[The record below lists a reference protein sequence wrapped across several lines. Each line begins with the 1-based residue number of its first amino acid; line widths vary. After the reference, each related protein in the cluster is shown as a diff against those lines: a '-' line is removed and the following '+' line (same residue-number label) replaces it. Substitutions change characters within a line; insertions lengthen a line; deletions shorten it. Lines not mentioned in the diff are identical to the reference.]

1 MADIKLYSAKRR
13 EKPENEDIENM
24 QKDFK
29 QSDYR
34 QKIRKHRMTNLY
46 RILLVA
52 AAIMAAIGLIVLQ
65 YKRHIYTGYDTI
77 STVDRDTASD
87 ATDIAF
93 QDMLLT
99 YSKDG
104 AHCTDLKGNVKWNQ
118 TYEIQDIEMD
128 INENVVAIGSYNGRE
143 IYVSDTSGQLGTI
156 TTNMPIRK
164 LAVSATGYVT
174 AVLAD
179 TNVTW
184 INTYSPD
191 GDMVYK
197 ASTTMSSSGYPAAI
211 DLSPNGELL
220 AVSYVYVDAGTLKTN
235 ISFYNFGPVG
245 DNQND
250 YFVGVHTYTDMLVPD
265 IRFLDNETVVA
276 IGDSRLMI
284 YKGKQKPAPEA
295 EYLFDKEIQAVY
307 SGSGYVG
314 IVFMS
319 DDPEYKYCMSVY
331 DTSAQKK
338 GTYYFDIDY
347 TDIFFEK
354 NNFTIYNETECV
366 IMTYDNVEKFN
377 GTFSKSVNVMI
388 PTSTAYKYILVTDST
403 IDTIQM
409 K

>member
-1 MADIKLYSAKRR
+1 MADIRSYIR
-13 EKPENEDIENM
+13 EKEKREKN
-24 QKDFK
+24 

-34 QKIRKHRMTNLY
+34 QKIIKHKMTSLY
-46 RILLVA
+46 RICLVA
-52 AAIMAAIGLIVLQ
+52 AALAVAMLLIYLQ
-65 YKRHIYTGYDTI
+65 YKRHIYTSYDTVSSI
-77 STVDRDTASD
+77 EVEKSSE
-87 ATDIAF
+87 ATDIRL
-93 QDMLLT
+93 DNCILT

-104 AHCTDLKGNVKWNQ
+104 AHCTDLKGNVKWNR
-118 TYEIQDIEMD
+118 TYQIQDLEID
-128 INENVVAIGSYNGRE
+128 INQDVVAIGSYNGRE
-143 IYVSDTSGQLGTI
+143 IYVSDTSGELGTI
-156 TTNMPIRK
+156 STTMPIRK
-164 LAVSATGYVT
+164 IAVSATGYVT

-179 TNVTW
+179 TDVTW

-191 GDMVYK
+191 GELQYT
-197 ASTTMSSSGYPAAI
+197 ASTTMGSSGYPAAI

-220 AVSYVYVDAGTLKTN
+220 AVAYVYVDAGTLKTN
-235 ISFYNFGPVG
+235 VSFYNFGPVG

-250 YFVGVHTYTDMLVPD
+250 YFVGVHTYTDILVPD
-265 IRFLDNETVVA
+265 IRFLDNETVAA

-284 YKGKQKPAPEA
+284 YKGKQKPSPEA
-295 EYLFDKEIQAVY
+295 EYLFDKEIQSVF

-314 IVFMS
+314 LVFAS
-319 DDPEYKYCMSVY
+319 DDADYRYCINVY
-331 DTSAQKK
+331 DSSASKV

-377 GTFSKSVNVMI
+377 GAFSKTVNVMM
-388 PTSTAYKYILVTDST
+388 PTGTPYKYILATDSS

>member
-1 MADIKLYSAKRR
+1 MADIKSYMR
-13 EKPENEDIENM
+13 EKEKREKN
-24 QKDFK
+24 

-34 QKIRKHRMTNLY
+34 QKIRRHKMTSLY
-46 RILLVA
+46 RICLVIIALA
-52 AAIMAAIGLIVLQ
+52 AALLLIYLQ
-65 YKRHIYTGYDTI
+65 YKRHIYTSYDIVSSIETEN
-77 STVDRDTASD
+77 SSESSD
-87 ATDIAF
+87 IRLDNCI
-93 QDMLLT
+93 LT

-118 TYEIQDIEMD
+118 TYQIQDLEID
-128 INENVVAIGSYNGRE
+128 INQDVAAIGSYNGRE
-143 IYVSDTSGQLGTI
+143 IYVSNTDGQLGTI
-156 TTNMPIRK
+156 STTMPIRK
-164 LAVSATGYVT
+164 IAVSATGYVT

-179 TNVTW
+179 TDVTW

-191 GDMVYK
+191 GQLQYR
-197 ASTTMSSSGYPAAI
+197 ASTTMGSSGYPAAI

-220 AVSYVYVDAGTLKTN
+220 AVAYVYVDAGTLKTN
-235 ISFYNFGPVG
+235 VSFYNFGPVG

-250 YFVGVHTYTDMLVPD
+250 YFVGVHTYTDILVPD
-265 IRFLDNETVVA
+265 IRFLDNETVAA

-295 EYLFDKEIQAVY
+295 EYLFDREIQSVF

-314 IVFMS
+314 VVFAS
-319 DDPEYKYCMSVY
+319 DEADYKYCINVY
-331 DTSAQKK
+331 DSSASKV

-366 IMTYDNVEKFN
+366 IMTYDNVEKYN
-377 GTFSKSVNVMI
+377 GTFSKTVNVMM
-388 PTSTAYKYILVTDST
+388 PTGTPYKYVLVTDSS